1 MPQRRVTLAQVAKEA
16 GVSSTTASFVLA
28 GRTDMR
34 ISADAQRRVR
44 ETADRLGYRPNLTAR
59 GLRTKVTHTFG
70 LVSDV
75 IATSGYTGDIIR
87 GAVDEA
93 SAHQRMVF
101 VGETQGDADLE
112 GKLVREL
119 LDRQVDGLVYAV
131 MGPRAHTPPDL
142 LRHRPTVLLQCVAEG
157 FDAPSVM
164 PDDTQAGREA
174 ARALLAAGHREG
186 VYAIGAH
193 HRVEEHPEGV
203 LAGRARM
210 RGVEEAMAEH
220 GLRLAGAVQCSWE
233 PAEGHAAVGALLDS
247 GARPHALI
255 CANDRVALGAYQA
268 LHQRGLRIP
277 EDVSVVSFDNSDL
290 AAWLLPGLSSVDLP
304 YYEMGRLS
312 VRLLAGSEQRDGV
325 HLVPMRLVARDS
337 VGPPAP

>member
-16 GVSSTTASFVLA
+16 GVSSTTASFVLS

-44 ETADRLGYRPNLTAR
+44 EAADRLGYRPNLTAR
-59 GLRTKVTHTFG
+59 GLRTKVTHTLG
-70 LVSDV
+70 LVSDSV
-75 IATSGYTGDIIR
+75 ASGGFAGDIIR

-93 SAHQRMVF
+93 SAHQRMLF
-101 VGETQGDADLE
+101 VAETQGDAGLE
-112 GKLVREL
+112 RGLIQEL
-119 LDRQVDGLVYAV
+119 LDRQVDGLAYAIL
-131 MGPRAHTPPDL
+131 GPRRHTPPDL
-142 LRHRPTVLLQCVAEG
+142 LRNRPTVLLQCVSDD
-157 FDAPSVM
+157 FDVPTVIS
-164 PDDTQAGREA
+164 DDVQAGREA
-174 ARALLAAGHREG
+174 ARALMAAGHREG
-186 VYAIGAH
+186 VYAIGGH
-193 HRVEEHPEGV
+193 HRSELLPEGI

-210 RGVEEAMAEH
+210 RGTEEVLAEH
-220 GLRLAGAVQCSWE
+220 GLRLAGVVQCRWE
-233 PAEGHAAVGALLDS
+233 PADGHAAVGALLDS
-247 GARPHALI
+247 GVRPRALI

-312 VRLLAGSEQRDGV
+312 VRLLVEPGEANGV
-325 HLVPMRLVARDS
+325 HRVPMRMVARDS
-337 VGPPAP
+337 VAPPAS